1 MYSDPKDFF
10 GNGGLMR
17 TTHKYRHV
25 AVNLTLTGG
34 RFHKCYG
41 HITGC
46 EWSEED
52 NHFSLPQSADKQV
65 AAWNP
70 SSAVSAIC

>member
-1 MYSDPKDFF
+1 
-10 GNGGLMR
+10 MR

-25 AVNLTLTGG
+25 AVNLTFTGG

-41 HITGC
+41 HIARC

-52 NHFSLPQSADKQV
+52 NHFSLPQSAVKQV
-65 AAWNP
+65 VVLN
-70 SSAVSAIC
+70 SNSVVSVIC